1 MKFLLV
7 CTLILGLAFFMAS
20 GKDCN
25 GLRSTT
31 ALLNCFPY
39 ILALPQLNNEAPM
52 VGDDHHHHPVVR
64 SVHFAEDVQAQHKH
78 DDVACCG

>member
-20 GKDCN
+20 
-25 GLRSTT
+25 
-31 ALLNCFPY
+31 
-39 ILALPQLNNEAPM
+39 ALPQLNDNEAPL
-52 VGDDHHHHPVVR
+52 VGDGHHHHPVVR
-64 SVHFAEDVQAQHKH
+64 SVKLADDVQAPHKH